1 MIPVAGAVSLNLSL
15 AFAILTL
22 FAIGFYIRYND
33 FRLFLTGQ
41 RLSLASSGL
50 SVISTI
56 ILTNELILG
65 NFDLDYVA
73 HYTSNET
80 PLLYKITA
88 LWAGQSGSMLFWL
101 AILSIYA
108 IIVVLQNRKEHHLL
122 MPWVIIVITIVQLF
136 FLGMT
141 NFVTNPFEPTNAD
154 FIVMNGNGLNPL
166 LQNPT
171 MAIHPP
177 MLYLGYVG
185 FTIPF
190 AFAIA
195 ALIKKDASSLWI
207 KTIRRWTLVTWLF
220 LGIGIILGGW
230 WAYLE
235 LGWGGYWAWDPV
247 ENASFMPWLT
257 GTAFVHSIIIQEKK
271 NMLKIWNMILII
283 LTFTLCI
290 FGTFLTRSGV
300 MSSVHSFTASG
311 LGPLFFGFVI
321 LILIVS
327 YSLLYVRRK
336 HFQTEKQLESFTSRE
351 SGFLFNNVVFVV
363 MCFAVFWG
371 TIFPVISEA
380 VRGTKITVGA
390 PFFNQINIPIGLIL
404 LFLTGVGPLLAWR
417 NTSKESLIKNFT
429 FTLIVAFIIVGLLLA
444 LDITG
449 NAMMTLSLS
458 GFVFTTIVI
467 EFWRGIRART
477 RKFDESIISA
487 FIKLIQKNRSRYGG
501 YISHLGIV
509 LMFVGFSGHAFDIE
523 DEWGLQIGAK
533 ETVGNYEIEL
543 DALSEEERPNHY
555 AYIANLNIYTSGGEF
570 VTDLHPEKRIYF
582 HRDPNPDKRQPHS
595 ELDIYSTI
603 VRDIYSIFT
612 GVDPKNQ
619 VGYFKI
625 MINPLVQWVWIG
637 SYFLI
642 IGTVI
647 AMWPVKRGKNEL
659 E

>member
-429 FTLIVAFIIVGLLLA
+429 FPLIVAFIIVGLLLA